1 MLTVFPMHLMKCSC
15 MPSAHLQRGG
25 GFFVAKDG
33 VAKLVGCNTHQN
45 IAYTVC
51 WPFSNFHQLYVHL
64 KCPRISSAHLQS
76 GGGFFVG
83 VGGVTRLVGCNTF
96 KNEATNVCGRHANL
110 SRPLFDRA
118 NSCS

>member
-1 MLTVFPMHLMKCSC
+1 MHALCS
-15 MPSAHLQRGG
+15 HLQRGG

-51 WPFSNFHQLYVHL
+51 WPFSNFHQLDVHL

-83 VGGVTRLVGCNTF
+83 AGGVVRLVGCNTF
-96 KNEATNVCGRHANL
+96 ENEATNVCDRHANL
-110 SRPLFDRA
+110 SRPLL
-118 NSCS
+118 